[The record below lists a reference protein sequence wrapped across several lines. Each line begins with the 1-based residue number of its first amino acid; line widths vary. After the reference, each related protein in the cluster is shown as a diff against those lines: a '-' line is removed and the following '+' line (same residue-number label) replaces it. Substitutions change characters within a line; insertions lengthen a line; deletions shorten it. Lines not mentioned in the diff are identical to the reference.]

1 MNKPKTGGTP
11 IIEKLS
17 LTKRVAVLI
26 IAIANLILLNIH
38 IKIKKLNTRKIMA
51 NIANPYNASAVY

>member
-17 LTKRVAVLI
+17 LTKRVAVYKFYFI
-26 IAIANLILLNIH
+26 
-38 IKIKKLNTRKIMA
+38 T
-51 NIANPYNASAVY
+51 